1 MKDATQ
7 LKHKIKNISQ
17 QTGINAN
24 AILQNYMLEILLK
37 YISLSKYK
45 DNFIL
50 KGGMLVS
57 SLVGIS
63 SRTTM
68 DIDATIKGITM
79 TKETLLDM
87 FNEIINIKSENT
99 SFEILNIKDIREED
113 EYGGFRLFLESK
125 FDTIRVPLKVD
136 ISTGDVI
143 TPKEINYSYKSMF
156 ENTYI
161 NILAYN
167 IETILAEKFETIL
180 SRGVFNTRARDFY
193 DIYILLKFKISEIKK
208 DQFINAIYKTFEKRE
223 STNLINSSLDI
234 INKIK
239 SDERIIHI
247 WNRYSEK
254 YEFARSIDFD
264 DVIGKLIELDN
275 ILKH

>member
-57 SLVGIS
+57 SLVGIN

-113 EYGGFRLFLESK
+113 DYGGFRLFIESK

-156 ENTYI
+156 ENSYI

-180 SRGVFNTRARDFY
+180 SRGIFNTRARDFY
-193 DIYILLKFKISEIKK
+193 DIYILLKLKNSEIKN
-208 DQFINAIYKTFEKRE
+208 DQFKNAIYKTFGKRE

-239 SDERIIHI
+239 SDERIIHV

-254 YEFARSIDFD
+254 YEFAKGIDFD
-264 DVIGKLIELDN
+264 DVIKKLIELDN
-275 ILKH
+275 ILKY